1 MSSVSLG
8 ESLLS
13 NCCGFAAKQFFCITS
28 GETVKRHLTPLISQ
42 IAKERIGA
50 FFAFF
55 FTSSTVPVLSATAT
69 CLMGDM
75 LYWTVREIAQ
85 TLITLFK
92 TLFFKAKG
100 AVQTLPFKKELVYRI
115 ASYAVYFFSMTAW
128 SYFAVGIT
136 HQALTFV
143 FREIGKNRAMPF
155 GLTDNLVA
163 KIVSP
168 IFTSFCGEVIGTILG
183 VAVYNVC
190 AATALRQ

>member
-143 FREIGKNRAMPF
+143 FREIGKNRAIFRNNYCPLF
-155 GLTDNLVA
+155 LTAVGG
-163 KIVSP
+163 K
-168 IFTSFCGEVIGTILG
+168 
-183 VAVYNVC
+183 VAVIWLFTGIFADINNIDI
-190 AATALRQ
+190 LSKLIS